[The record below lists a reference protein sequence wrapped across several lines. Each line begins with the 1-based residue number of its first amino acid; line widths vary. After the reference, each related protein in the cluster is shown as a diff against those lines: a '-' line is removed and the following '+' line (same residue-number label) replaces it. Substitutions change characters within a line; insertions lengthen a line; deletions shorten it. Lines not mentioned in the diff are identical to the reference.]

1 MKEYISGREV
11 IQKAEIRGSEVFLLE
26 NSGHGRYYMGPGPNG
41 LYAVVCAG
49 EGDFCLAYFRAL
61 AEGRFTEELSAAS
74 GYVHE

>member
-1 MKEYISGREV
+1 MEGYISDREM
-11 IQKAEIRGSEVFLLE
+11 IRRAEIRGSEVILLE
-26 NSGHGRYYMGPGPNG
+26 NSGHGRYYMGSGPNG